1 MNPKEQEMLDRISDE
16 TGRVSPT
23 LLGFEREFNLRKLAK
38 VLVELQEKTA
48 PIEHCGVED
57 CPECNKEAYRSGY
70 LTALD
75 DVERGLPYIDTSA
88 LFNIKPSSLRE
99 LLDKLRKNHKGE

>member
-1 MNPKEQEMLDRISDE
+1 MNPKEQEMLERLGVLVDVE
-16 TGRVSPT
+16 GEKFMGNVLPT
-23 LLGFEREFNLRKLAK
+23 QLAK

>member
-1 MNPKEQEMLDRISDE
+1 MNPQEQEMLERLGVLVDVE
-16 TGRVSPT
+16 GEKFMGNVLPT
-23 LLGFEREFNLRKLAK
+23 QLAK